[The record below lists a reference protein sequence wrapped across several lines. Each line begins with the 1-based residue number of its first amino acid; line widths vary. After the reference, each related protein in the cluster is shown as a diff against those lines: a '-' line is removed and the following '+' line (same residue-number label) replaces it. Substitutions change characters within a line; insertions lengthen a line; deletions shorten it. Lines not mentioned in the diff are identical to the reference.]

1 MHIVEKAKTGVEG
14 NISVLFSLAFGE
26 RTEREGRDK
35 IVLNLLIKIVIYNL
49 KSWKMFSKLKLV

>member
-26 RTEREGRDK
+26 RTMRKGRDK
-35 IVLNLLIKIVIYNL
+35 IVLNLLIKIVIYN
-49 KSWKMFSKLKLV
+49 FNREHD

>member
-14 NISVLFSLAFGE
+14 NIHVLFILAFGE
-26 RTEREGRDK
+26 RPERKGREK

-49 KSWKMFSKLKLV
+49 ES